1 MIFFFFFFYFAI
13 SICSEE
19 LADIERLK
27 RIFRGYFA
35 DHETY
40 MSVNHDDL
48 QAMVDE
54 RAYACALKY
63 REKLRRLHLSHMD
76 YYLDTIQRTS
86 QTSTDDHEHVSKVT
100 MTRTSI
106 TKTSVEYSDDDD
118 CDNER
123 NSYILSVSVV

>member
-1 MIFFFFFFYFAI
+1 
-13 SICSEE
+13 
-19 LADIERLK
+19 
-27 RIFRGYFA
+27 
-35 DHETY
+35 